1 VTSTDQRKEFPMNAS
16 SRPAKLLVAG
26 VALSAALTLSA
37 CGSDDSDAASSSASS
52 SSSSSQEFARPEPV
66 ASLPAIPAGGST
78 SVALD
83 QGFVDALGTLGLT
96 PGTVGDATLADGS
109 VSFPITGGTV
119 TVFDKSTGYKPYVQG
134 TIFHQ
139 GSGLS
144 LTAGGTTVELTN
156 FVVDPGTPS
165 RLFGDVT
172 VNGQLAAPSAP
183 LFDLDGST
191 LNPPTIEGG
200 EATLQGTEVLLSA
213 EAAEL
218 LNSTFMTD
226 ALAGDFLIGV
236 ATITVPTS

>member
-1 VTSTDQRKEFPMNAS
+1 MNTS

-26 VALSAALTLSA
+26 VALSAALGLGA
-37 CGSDDSDAASSSASS
+37 CSSDDSDSASSSSASS
-52 SSSSSQEFARPEPV
+52 SSSSSPEFARPEPV
-66 ASLPAIPAGGST
+66 ASLPAIPAGGT
-78 SVALD
+78 TAVALD
-83 QGFVDALGTLGLT
+83 AGFVEALTSLGLT
-96 PGTVGDATLADGS
+96 PGAVGEAELTPEGS
-109 VSFPITGGTV
+109 AVFPITGGTV
-119 TVFDKSTGYKPYVQG
+119 TLFDKESGYKPYVQG

-156 FVVDPGTPS
+156 FTVDPGTPS

-172 VNGQLAAPSAP
+172 VNGELAAPSAP

-191 LNPPTIEGG
+191 LNPPTIEGDT
-200 EATLQGTEVLLSA
+200 ATLQGTEVLLSA

-218 LNSTFMTD
+218 LNTTFMTD
-226 ALAGDFLIGV
+226 ALAGDFLIGT

>member
-1 VTSTDQRKEFPMNAS
+1 MNKS

-26 VALSAALTLSA
+26 VALSAALGLSA
-37 CGSDDSDAASSSASS
+37 CSSDDSSDSAGSSASS
-52 SSSSSQEFARPEPV
+52 SSSSSPEFARPEPV
-66 ASLPAIPAGGST
+66 ASLPAIPTGGT
-78 SVALD
+78 TAVALD

-96 PGTVGDATLADGS
+96 PGTVGGATLADGS
-109 VSFPITGGTV
+109 ISFPITGGTV
-119 TVFDKSTGYKPYVQG
+119 TVFDKSSGYKPYVQG
-134 TIFHQ
+134 TLLHQ

-156 FVVDPGTPS
+156 FTVDPGTPS

-172 VNGQLAAPSAP
+172 VNGMLAVPSAP

-218 LNSTFMTD
+218 LNSTFKTD
-226 ALAGDFLIGV
+226 ALAGDFLIGT

>member
-1 VTSTDQRKEFPMNAS
+1 MNAS

-26 VALSAALTLSA
+26 VALSAALGLSA
-37 CGSDDSDAASSSASS
+37 CSSDDSDDSSSSASS
-52 SSSSSQEFARPEPV
+52 SSSSSSAQFARPEPV
-66 ASLPAIPAGGST
+66 ASLPAIPAGGT
-78 SVALD
+78 TAVALD

-96 PGTVGDATLADGS
+96 PGTVGDAELTAEGS
-109 VSFPITGGTV
+109 AVFPITGGTV
-119 TVFDKSTGYKPYVQG
+119 TVFDKESGYKPYVQG
-134 TIFHQ
+134 TLFHQ

-156 FVVDPGTPS
+156 FTIDPGTPS

-172 VNGQLAAPSAP
+172 VNGELAAPSAP

-200 EATLQGTEVLLSA
+200 EAVLQGTEVLLSA

-218 LNSTFMTD
+218 LNTTFMTD
-226 ALAGDFLIGV
+226 ALAGDFLIGT

>member
-1 VTSTDQRKEFPMNAS
+1 MNAS

-26 VALSAALTLSA
+26 VALSAALGLSA
-37 CGSDDSDAASSSASS
+37 CGSDDTEAAGSSSASS

-66 ASLPAIPAGGST
+66 ASLPAIPAEGGST

-96 PGTVGDATLADGS
+96 PGTVGEAQLTAEGS
-109 VSFPITGGTV
+109 AVFPITGGTV
-119 TVFDKSTGYKPYVQG
+119 TVFDKETGYKPYVQG
-134 TIFHQ
+134 TLFHQ

-144 LTAGGTTVELTN
+144 LAAGDTTVELTN
-156 FVVDPGTPS
+156 FTIDPGTPS
-165 RLFGDVT
+165 RLFGDVS
-172 VNGQLAAPSAP
+172 VNGQLAVPSAP

-191 LNPPTIEGG
+191 LNPPSIEGG
-200 EATLQGTEVLLSA
+200 VATLQGTEVLLSA

-218 LNSTFMTD
+218 LNSTFNTD
-226 ALAGDFLIGV
+226 ALAGGFLIGI

>member
-1 VTSTDQRKEFPMNAS
+1 MNRS

-26 VALSAALTLSA
+26 VALSAALGLSA
-37 CGSDDSDAASSSASS
+37 CGSDDSDAASSSSASS

-66 ASLPAIPAGGST
+66 ASLPAIPAGGT
-78 SVALD
+78 TAVALD

-96 PGTVGDATLADGS
+96 PGTVGDAELTAEGS
-109 VSFPITGGTV
+109 AVFPITGGTV
-119 TVFDKSTGYKPYVQG
+119 TVFDKETGYKPYVQG
-134 TIFHQ
+134 TLFHQ

-156 FVVDPGTPS
+156 FTIDPGTPS

-172 VNGQLAAPSAP
+172 VNGELAAPSAP

-200 EATLQGTEVLLSA
+200 EAVLQGTEVLLSA

-226 ALAGDFLIGV
+226 ALAGDFLIGT

>member
-1 VTSTDQRKEFPMNAS
+1 MNAS
-16 SRPAKLLVAG
+16 SRPAKLLVAS
-26 VALSAALTLSA
+26 VALSAALGLSA
-37 CGSDDSDAASSSASS
+37 CGSDDSDASSSSASS
-52 SSSSSQEFARPEPV
+52 SSSSSSPEFARPEPV

-78 SVALD
+78 AVALD
-83 QGFVDALGTLGLT
+83 AGFVEALTTLGLT
-96 PGTVGDATLADGS
+96 PGTVGDAELTPEGS
-109 VSFPITGGTV
+109 AVFPITGGTV
-119 TVFDKSTGYKPYVQG
+119 TVFDKESGYKPYVQG

-144 LTAGGTTVELTN
+144 LSAGGTTVELTN
-156 FVVDPGTPS
+156 FTVDPGTPS

-200 EATLQGTEVLLSA
+200 EAVLQGTEVLLSA

-226 ALAGDFLIGV
+226 ALAGDFLIGI
-236 ATITVPTS
+236 ATITVPTA

>member
-1 VTSTDQRKEFPMNAS
+1 MTQFRS
-16 SRPAKLLVAG
+16 PAKLLVAG
-26 VALSAALTLSA
+26 VALTAALGLSA
-37 CGSDDSDAASSSASS
+37 CSDDASADDATTSS
-52 SSSSSQEFARPEPV
+52 SSSESAQFARPEPV

-78 SVALD
+78 AVALD
-83 QGFVDALGTLGLT
+83 AAFVDALGSLGLT
-96 PGTVGDATLADGS
+96 PGTVGGATLADGS

-134 TIFHQ
+134 TLFHQ

-156 FVVDPGTPS
+156 FTIDPGTPS
-165 RLFGDVT
+165 RLFGDVS
-172 VNGQLAAPSAP
+172 VNGELAVPSAP

-218 LNSTFMTD
+218 LNTTFDTD
-226 ALAGDFLIGV
+226 ALAGGFLIGV

>member
-1 VTSTDQRKEFPMNAS
+1 MKQFRS
-16 SRPAKLLVAG
+16 PAKLLVAG
-26 VALSAALTLSA
+26 VALTAALGLSA
-37 CGSDDSDAASSSASS
+37 CSDDASADDATTSS
-52 SSSSSQEFARPEPV
+52 SSSESAQFARPEPV

-78 SVALD
+78 AVALD
-83 QGFVDALGTLGLT
+83 AAFVNALGSLGLT
-96 PGTVGDATLADGS
+96 PGTVGGATLADGS

-134 TIFHQ
+134 TLFHQ

-156 FVVDPGTPS
+156 FTIDPGTPS
-165 RLFGDVT
+165 RLFGDVS
-172 VNGQLAAPSAP
+172 VNGELAVPSAP

-218 LNSTFMTD
+218 LNSTFDTD
-226 ALAGDFLIGV
+226 ALAGGFLIGV
-236 ATITVPTS
+236 AMITVPTS

>member
-1 VTSTDQRKEFPMNAS
+1 MNTS

-26 VALSAALTLSA
+26 IALSATLALSA
-37 CGSDDSDAASSSASS
+37 CGGGDSEAAGSSSASS
-52 SSSSSQEFARPEPV
+52 SSSSSPEFARPEPV
-66 ASLPAIPAGGST
+66 ASLPAIPAEGGST
-78 SVALD
+78 AVALD
-83 QGFVDALGTLGLT
+83 QGFVDALTTLGLT
-96 PGTVGDATLADGS
+96 PGVVGGATLADGS
-109 VSFPITGGTV
+109 ISFPITGGTV
-119 TVFDKSTGYKPYVQG
+119 TVFDKETGYKPYVQG

-156 FVVDPGTPS
+156 FTVDPGTPS

-226 ALAGDFLIGV
+226 ALAGDFLIGI
-236 ATITVPTS
+236 ATITVPTA